1 MKEIVY
7 GAGMVVFKEGDQ
19 AESFFQILEG
29 TAGAYLNYG
38 AEDERKLRDME
49 AGQFF
54 GEMAVVE
61 AWPRSATVVA
71 ETELKVLEIPENAL
85 NAYFTE
91 QPDKILVLMKQIGAR
106 IRSLTRDYDEVRD
119 FIREKDEA
127 GEKKPE
133 GFFAKLKKYRRDAAM
148 LKLASVRSEESLLK
162 MKYYGRTGDTGLP
175 ITSYRQG
182 NIIFREEEI
191 GIYMYMIQTGSVGI
205 YTGYGTPNQVK
216 LTTLYSD
223 SFFGEM
229 GMIEH
234 EKRSATAVV
243 EEDDTTLEIIRPEDL
258 ERLFKENP
266 ITVDMILVHLSSR
279 LRRLTQDYVRACEEA
294 VAGT

>member
-7 GAGMVVFKEGDQ
+7 GAGTVIFKEGDD
-19 AESFFQILEG
+19 AENFFQIVEG
-29 TAGAYLNYG
+29 TAGAYLHYG
-38 AEDERKLRDME
+38 EEDERKLRDME

-71 ETELKVLEIPENAL
+71 ETELKVIEIPENAL
-85 NAYFTE
+85 NDYFTQ

-106 IRSLTRDYDEVRD
+106 IRSMTEDYDEVRT

-127 GEKKPE
+127 VEKKPE

-162 MKYYGRTGDTGLP
+162 MKYYGKTAETGLP
-175 ITSYRQG
+175 LATYNEGQ
-182 NIIFREEEI
+182 IIFREEEI
-191 GIYMYMIQTGSVGI
+191 GIYMYMIQHGSVGI
-205 YTGYGTPNQVK
+205 YTGYATPKQEK
-216 LTTLYSD
+216 LTTLYTD

-243 EEDDTTLEIIRPEDL
+243 EEDETILEIIRPEDL
-258 ERLFKENP
+258 ERLFKTNP
-266 ITVDMILVHLSSR
+266 AVVDMILTHLSSR
-279 LRRLTQDYVRACEEA
+279 LRRLTKDYVQACEDA

>member
-7 GAGMVVFKEGDQ
+7 GAGTVIFKEGDQ
-19 AESFFQILEG
+19 ANSFFQIEEG
-29 TAGAYLNYG
+29 MAGAYLNYG
-38 AEDERKLRDME
+38 EEGERKLRDME

-71 ETELKVLEIPENAL
+71 ESELKVIEIPENAL

-91 QPDKILVLMKQIGAR
+91 QPDKILVLMKQIGER
-106 IRSLTRDYDEVRD
+106 IRSLTKDYDEVRD
-119 FIREKDEA
+119 FIREKNEA

-148 LKLASVRSEESLLK
+148 LKLASVRSEESILK
-162 MKYYGRTGDTGLP
+162 MEYYGKSTDIGLP

-182 NIIFREEEI
+182 QIIFREEEI
-191 GIYMYMIQTGSVGI
+191 GIYMYMIQFGSVGI
-205 YTGYGTPNQVK
+205 YTGFGTPNQVK
-216 LTTLYSD
+216 LTTLFTD

-229 GMIEH
+229 GMIER

-243 EEDDTTLEIIRPEDL
+243 EEDNTTLEIIRPEDL
-258 ERLFKENP
+258 ERLFKESP
-266 ITVDMILVHLSSR
+266 VTVDMILVHLSSR

-294 VAGT
+294 VSGT